1 MQQRFSPAGKVAKA
15 AAAQV
20 GRCSAPRPFHGW
32 RVDVG
37 RFCRTH
43 KVMPGLGWNALHV
56 ASRKPLG
63 LLGSQQRFAAS
74 AGDDKPKDGV
84 SVPAVGSSAE
94 ISTKKEPVEVESI
107 EEILRRSQRKQ
118 LIERV
123 GPQVERYLPTE
134 DPGAFL
140 LPPERLTPS
149 ERWWQK
155 VFVATFWTVLA
166 CMLATPLLMVRGNLP
181 FLQKRAEEERE
192 AAAERAAQN
201 LPEQLPGFEVVNFG
215 QMPDVLERPFPTM
228 VMLFDPSTYMSQI
241 FLAALRDLTQVLQV
255 AGVAVSIVALDLTA
269 SPQPPPDFLWEYP
282 PALAPHLQL
291 VVPRVRSG
299 EAGLVEYEGRWT
311 ATALAEAARSLAGPY
326 PAAVPPEEL
335 SQIDARIEKLRDTY
349 FELLFLDDPV
359 DAVQTAGRPPWWR
372 RTFAKPVP
380 SPAFSASRAMD
391 VSMEFERRLDFNS
404 GLDAAIQSC
413 QIASEDLRSGA
424 TPTLR
429 A

>member
-1 MQQRFSPAGKVAKA
+1 
-15 AAAQV
+15 
-20 GRCSAPRPFHGW
+20 
-32 RVDVG
+32 VDVAG
-37 RFCRTH
+37 FWRIH
-43 KVMPGLGWNALHV
+43 KVMGGLSWNALPA
-56 ASRKPLG
+56 ASRKPLA
-63 LLGSQQRFAAS
+63 LLGSQRCFAAN
-74 AGDDKPKDGV
+74 AGDEKPKDAV
-84 SVPAVGSSAE
+84 SVPAAGSSTE
-94 ISTKKEPVEVESI
+94 IATKKEPVEVESI

-149 ERWWQK
+149 ERKWQK

-166 CMLATPLLMVRGNLP
+166 CMLATPFLMVRGNLP

-192 AAAERAAQN
+192 AAAERAAQS
-201 LPEQLPGFEVVNFG
+201 LPKQLPGFEVVNFG

-228 VMLFDPSTYMSQI
+228 VMLFDPSTFMSKI
-241 FLAALRDLTQVLQV
+241 FLAALRDLTRVLQD
-255 AGVAVSIVALDLTA
+255 AGIAVSIVALDLTA

-291 VVPRVRSG
+291 VVPRARSG

-311 ATALAEAARSLAGPY
+311 AAALAEAARSLTGPY
-326 PAAVPPEEL
+326 PPAVPPEEL
-335 SQIDARIEKLRDTY
+335 SKIDARIEQLRDSY
-349 FELLFLDDPV
+349 FELLFLEDRA
-359 DAVQTAGRPPWWR
+359 DAAQTAGRPSWWR
-372 RTFAKPVP
+372 RTFAKPAP
-380 SPAFSASRAMD
+380 APAFSASHAMD

-404 GLDAAIQSC
+404 GMEVAIQSC
-413 QIASEDLRSGA
+413 QRASEDLRSGA
-424 TPTLR
+424 T